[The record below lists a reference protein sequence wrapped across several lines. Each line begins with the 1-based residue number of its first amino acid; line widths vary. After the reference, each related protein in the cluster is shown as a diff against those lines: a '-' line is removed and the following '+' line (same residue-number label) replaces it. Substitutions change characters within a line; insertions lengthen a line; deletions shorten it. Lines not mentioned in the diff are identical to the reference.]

1 MNDSATGEPR
11 DPDFFDQLVQGSSNE
26 QPSFTQAFRGYDKAE
41 VDAAVANLREQ
52 VRRAETSAAQ
62 ARRGASTEADA
73 VRSDLEARIAEL
85 EEERAGREQEHA
97 QLQEELAAE
106 RAKAMDAEQQVAT
119 LATELSDVPKDEGDT
134 ESSRL
139 QFEAVLRVAEE
150 QASVLIQNAAVQAER
165 LLEAARAE
173 AESRRAELEADVAR
187 ITAQA
192 QHDAEQVQL
201 RIETEYTAHEARIQ
215 REGAHAA
222 EKVNQAEQEAAA
234 IKTEAE
240 KGAAALRAMITR
252 ETEQQKSD
260 AEREVREMNARV
272 LDFEESLTRRQN
284 DAQQEFLTLHNQ
296 AVAHAERITND
307 ANEQVAASLA
317 HAERISAKADDY
329 EKLMRSQAAQIEADA
344 QVRARETLERAR
356 SKSQKIVDTVIEHTS
371 GVLRDAEDRT
381 RQLRWQQQQLNSF
394 MAEVR
399 ELIRPDGVFSGA
411 SAEAAFDDPAADA
424 AEAPVVAEVDGA
436 DLDDIVADDGAAVD
450 ADVEGHIEDA
460 EPVADA
466 DADEGDDVDADESA
480 ESEASDGEDDDPFAG
495 IIPSDEDDDLVD
507 DEGPA
512 MTIDVVPAGDD
523 AVAGA
528 DKKK

>member
-1 MNDSATGEPR
+1 M
-11 DPDFFDQLVQGSSNE
+11 
-26 QPSFTQAFRGYDKAE
+26 
-41 VDAAVANLREQ
+41 
-52 VRRAETSAAQ
+52 
-62 ARRGASTEADA
+62 
-73 VRSDLEARIAEL
+73 
-85 EEERAGREQEHA
+85 
-97 QLQEELAAE
+97 
-106 RAKAMDAEQQVAT
+106 
-119 LATELSDVPKDEGDT
+119 
-134 ESSRL
+134 
-139 QFEAVLRVAEE
+139 
-150 QASVLIQNAAVQAER
+150 
-165 LLEAARAE
+165 
-173 AESRRAELEADVAR
+173 
-187 ITAQA
+187 
-192 QHDAEQVQL
+192 QL
-201 RIETEYTAHEARIQ
+201 RIDTEYAAHEARIQ
-215 REGAHAA
+215 REGSHAA

-234 IKTEAE
+234 IRTEAE
-240 KGAAALRAMITR
+240 KGAASLRAMITR

-260 AEREVREMNARV
+260 AERQVREMNARV

-344 QVRARETLERAR
+344 QVRARDTLERAR
-356 SKSQKIVDTVIEHTS
+356 AKSQKIVDTVIGHTS

-399 ELIRPDGVFSGA
+399 ELIRPDGVLSGA
-411 SAEAAFDDPAADA
+411 PSEAAFDAPDA
-424 AEAPVVAEVDGA
+424 GDEDAPVVAEVDQP
-436 DLDDIVADDGAAVD
+436 DVDDSVAEDAVAEDAAAQDG
-450 ADVEGHIEDA
+450 IEDV
-460 EPVADA
+460 EPVAEESDA
-466 DADEGDDVDADESA
+466 DTDEDDESAASDVEDAGDEGDED
-480 ESEASDGEDDDPFAG
+480 DDDPFAG

-523 AVAGA
+523 TVAGA